1 MILYKDTQELKHLV
15 LTTEI
20 LLESVTS
27 LFFKIYDIVIK
38 ILSLSFANNSEE
50 KVCLGGGIEG
60 RTKRRK

>member
-1 MILYKDTQELKHLV
+1 MIAFKDTQKIKHVV

-20 LLESVTS
+20 LVKCVAS

-38 ILSLSFANNSEE
+38 TLSLSFANNSEE